1 MAKKIFFGNYKG
13 GVGKTTSTFQIALEL
28 NQKHSASI
36 LLLDLDPQSSL
47 SELCMRSCKQEIDEG
62 IASDGTGKLTYKT
75 LNYVYALFMQA
86 RKMNNI
92 KFTIESGKIVQS
104 IRKREYGAKLD
115 FIPNS
120 LFSEYGGL
128 DKISMDVGKSI
139 ENLLI
144 LRDFI
149 EDNKLND
156 EYDYIFFDCPPSNNI
171 ITQSAFLYCDY
182 YIIPTIMDKLSI
194 KGVKHYISVIE
205 GIYDDYCVNHEHKEV
220 LSLLFGSKPQLIGIF
235 ETMRKGPTD
244 TEKEQELLR
253 HSLRKE
259 FQDKFFT
266 NEIKHFVDIPR
277 ATGEGVKINGLGYE
291 ELAKEMLDR
300 LKTLNMSPRQT
311 VISATP
317 PIKFDA
323 PLVSPMPS
331 VFPKTSPVK
340 EGEQQQ

>member
-1 MAKKIFFGNYKG
+1 MAKAKKIFFGNYKG
-13 GVGKTTSTFQIALEL
+13 GVGKTTSTFQIAYEL
-28 NQKHSASI
+28 FQNHKASI

-47 SELCMRSCKQEIDEG
+47 SELCMRSRKMEIDAG
-62 IASDGTGKLTYKT
+62 IAPDGTGKLTYKT

-92 KFTIESGKIVQS
+92 KFTVEHEKIVQN
-104 IRKREYGAKLD
+104 INKHDDGTRFD

-156 EYDYIFFDCPPSNNI
+156 EDKYKYIFFDCPPSNNI

-182 YIIPTIMDKLSI
+182 YIIPTIMDKLSV

-205 GIYDDYCVNHEHKEV
+205 GIYDDYCVNHEYADV
-220 LSLLFGSKPQLIGIF
+220 LSLLFGDKPRLIGIF

-244 TEKEQELLR
+244 TERDKEYLR
-253 HSLRKE
+253 DSLRKE

-266 NEIKHFVDIPR
+266 EEIKHLVDIPR
-277 ATGEGVKINGLGYE
+277 DTGEGRKINGVRYE
-291 ELAKEMLDR
+291 ELTQEMIDR
-300 LKTLNMSPRQT
+300 LTAFNMPSKKP
-311 VISATP
+311 VLS
-317 PIKFDA
+317 FA
-323 PLVSPMPS
+323 PSPMPITLS
-331 VFPKTSPVK
+331 PVPSFIPKASPVK
-340 EGEQQQ
+340 EGE